1 MNEVKETLRSI
12 EQKYKLF
19 QQQQFTF
26 IAALE
31 HCRENAHDKIRPIS
45 SVGQVRPGKPGA
57 GAGRGRVFF
66 PAQSPYPK
74 YQRWSPR
81 EGNCMSFS
89 MPTQILMDGSSP
101 SVIAT
106 YQIGE

>member
-45 SVGQVRPGKPGA
+45 SIGQVMPGEPGA
-57 GAGRGRVFF
+57 GAGLGRVFF
-66 PAQSPYPK
+66 PA
-74 YQRWSPR
+74 
-81 EGNCMSFS
+81 
-89 MPTQILMDGSSP
+89 
-101 SVIAT
+101 
-106 YQIGE
+106 